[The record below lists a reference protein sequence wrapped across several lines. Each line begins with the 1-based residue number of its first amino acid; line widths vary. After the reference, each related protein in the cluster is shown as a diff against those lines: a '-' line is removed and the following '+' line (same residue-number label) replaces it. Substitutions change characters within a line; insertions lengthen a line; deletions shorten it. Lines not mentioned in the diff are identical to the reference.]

1 MKRDD
6 LEDAHVLMLGDRGSG
21 KRSIVKEIN
30 SKYILARNKDIT
42 VDKMG
47 SDFSAL
53 DFSFLYVKDLM
64 DQENLHSVV
73 TVDDNLPKLNIW
85 SLHDSTKC
93 DLLETVIEP
102 DDLQRTVAVI
112 VLDLEHPLKMMQSL
126 RDWLS
131 ALNKTLVNIFPQM
144 TEGVFDQMK

>member
-1 MKRDD
+1 
-6 LEDAHVLMLGDRGSG
+6 
-21 KRSIVKEIN
+21 
-30 SKYILARNKDIT
+30 
-42 VDKMG
+42 MG

-85 SLHDSTKC
+85 SLHDSTKT
-93 DLLETVIEP
+93 DLLESVIEP

-131 ALNKTLVNIFPQM
+131 ALNKTLVNIFP
-144 TEGVFDQMK
+144 